1 MNPLEELPNEVDHLL
16 ETLSGQELWGPF
28 TTFTPFIFLVMILV
42 LAIVFGAKRNLK
54 EVPTSRFTGVVEFF
68 VDFSTNDIGY
78 SMIGPTAKKHMP
90 FLLTIFI
97 FILVANL
104 VGVIPGSK
112 SIGGTMGITVALA
125 VISFIYFTVCGVKQH
140 GVGKYILSF
149 APHGVK
155 PAPLA
160 AFVWVLEFFS
170 MLLRLLTLS
179 VRLFANMFAGHIL
192 LGVLALLTSL
202 FVTPLIQTLSLEAVP
217 MATISIAW
225 IVLLTVLYALE
236 IFVAVIQA
244 YVFTLLSSAYVML
257 ATTDH

>member
-1 MNPLEELPNEVDHLL
+1 MNPLEELPNEVEHLL
-16 ETLSGQELWGPF
+16 HTLAGQELWGPF
-28 TTFTPFIFLVMILV
+28 TTYTPFIFIVMILV
-42 LAIVFGAKRNLK
+42 LAIVFAAKRNLS
-54 EVPTSRFTGVVEFF
+54 EVPNNRFTGVIEFF
-68 VDFSTNDIGY
+68 VDFTTNDIGY

-104 VGVIPGSK
+104 VGIIPGSK

-125 VISFIYFTVCGVKQH
+125 VVSFVYFTYCGIKQH
-140 GVGKYILSF
+140 GVGKYIMSY

-160 AFVWVLEFFS
+160 GFVWLLEMFS
-170 MLLRLLTLS
+170 MVLRLLTLS

-202 FVTPLIQTLSLEAVP
+202 FVTPLIQTMSIEALP
-217 MATISIAW
+217 TAAISIAW
-225 IVLLTVLYALE
+225 VVLLTALYALE
-236 IFVAVIQA
+236 VFVAVIQA